1 MGERLYVTQVLV
13 TLETEE
19 VIAPKHTAAASAASA
34 AEVHGTI
41 RKVHDECAEVTA
53 HLAESHFLFS
63 VPPDAEVSFSTPLV
77 AVRWLLRLELVVL
90 PTLALA
96 GDSTPPQP
104 PSPASSPQRMHWVMP
119 LIVRP
124 PHDAWCRAP
133 GVM

>member
-1 MGERLYVTQVLV
+1 M

-19 VIAPKHTAAASAASA
+19 VIASKHTAAASAASGV
-34 AEVHGTI
+34 EVPGTI

-77 AVRWLLRLELVVL
+77 SVRWLLRLELVVL

-96 GDSTPPQP
+96 GDAPPA
-104 PSPASSPQRMHWVMP
+104 ASSPPQRMHWVMP
-119 LIVRP
+119 LVVRP
-124 PHDAWCRAP
+124 PHDTWCRAP
-133 GVM
+133 G